1 MRFSPEF
8 LERLRD
14 EIATSEVVSRK
25 VNLRLKGKEH
35 TGLCPFHQEKTP
47 SFTVNDSKGFYHC
60 FGCGAHGDI
69 IKFVVETEGLT
80 FSEAVTKL
88 AEDYSIPL
96 PKIEENRVD
105 TREEEE
111 RKGLYAVM
119 EEACRIFESNIYS
132 KNGKSALQYLQ
143 RRGLN
148 NQNIQKFRLGFALNS
163 FDYLINEL
171 KSRGFS
177 EDILL
182 KAGLVSRNDRGKIYD
197 KFRNRVMFTILD
209 KKERVVA
216 FSGRVLD
223 DSKPKYMNSPETKLY
238 HKGSIVYNY
247 AFARKPAY
255 DAGHIIAVEGNMDVI
270 SVYVNGVENVV
281 APMGTAVTQNQ
292 VKELW
297 KVVDEVI
304 FCMDGDAAG
313 IKATKRISE
322 LVLPIINPQKTVRF
336 SFMPAGEDPDTFIKR
351 YGESAFKK
359 LIGEAESLSEFIWKD
374 EIGNLNV
381 DESQKVIPEK
391 KARLENVLDKKINL
405 IADTNTQN
413 HFRRFYKDKLWN
425 LGRGSGRFGKW
436 QGKNKGSFSNSSAG
450 IKARFNVNKD
460 AEKNVISST
469 TNQLSNFEKFE
480 REIIAILIA
489 HPELIN
495 YNPTDYMVRDFRF
508 YNEQFEEIRDIVHEV
523 ADGLLDSLL
532 VKYDDL
538 EEVTTPE
545 LEKLDKIKKNII
557 EVLENKGLNY
567 YIRYSQRYFNKR
579 SIKSLK
585 ESLSILF
592 YSHDLEK
599 VVEEKK
605 DLMTESD
612 IDFQRLSLLQN
623 IENNLRKEIKLL
635 KSDLQF
641 T

>member
-1 MRFSPEF
+1 MRFPPEF

-35 TGLCPFHQEKTP
+35 SGLCPFHQEKTP

-69 IKFVVETEGLT
+69 VKFVMETEGLN
-80 FSEAVTKL
+80 FSEAVAKL

-105 TREEEE
+105 TKEEEE
-111 RKGLYAVM
+111 RKQLYAVM
-119 EEACRIFESNIYS
+119 EETCRIFESNLYS
-132 KNGKSALQYLQ
+132 KDGKGALQYLQ

-148 NQNIQKFRLGFALNS
+148 NQNIQKFRLGFAVNS

-171 KSRGFS
+171 KGRGFS

-182 KAGLVSRNDRGKIYD
+182 KAGLVSRNDRGKLYD

-255 DAGHIIAVEGNMDVI
+255 DAGNIIAVEGNMDVI

-297 KVVDEVI
+297 KVVDEVV

-322 LVLPIINPQKTVRF
+322 LVLPIINPQKTIKF

-351 YGESAFKK
+351 YGKDAFKK
-359 LIGEAESLSEFIWKD
+359 LINKAESLSEFIWENERDIFLKNN
-374 EIGNLNV
+374 E
-381 DESQKVIPEK
+381 PEE
-391 KARLENVLDKKINL
+391 KARLEDALNKKISL
-405 IADTNTQN
+405 ISDASIKN
-413 HFRRFYKDKLWN
+413 HFRAFYKNKLWN
-425 LGRGSGRFGKW
+425 LGRFIAKK
-436 QGKNKGSFSNSSAG
+436 KNTTNKEVKNLQDLSEKEKKEKFH
-450 IKARFNVNKD
+450 INKD
-460 AEKNVISST
+460 NDKNIITST
-469 TNQLSNFEKFE
+469 THQLTNFDKFE
-480 REIIAILIA
+480 REIIAILIS

-495 YNPTDYMVRDFRF
+495 YNPTDYLVRDFHF
-508 YNEQFEEIRDIVHEV
+508 YNEKFEEIVGIIHEI

-532 VKYDDL
+532 VKYSDL
-538 EEVTTPE
+538 EELTTPE
-545 LEKLDKIKKNII
+545 LEKLEKVKKNIV
-557 EVLENKGLNY
+557 EALENKGLNY

-585 ESLSILF
+585 ASLSILF

-599 VVEEKK
+599 VIEEKK
-605 DLMTESD
+605 DIMKESD